1 MNVIEQVEA
10 QVLLILLVASLVAII
25 ARRFRQP
32 YTLALVGTGLFLG
45 FINLPALEG
54 LELNAEI
61 LLLLLL
67 PALLFEAAFHI
78 EWEDFRRQIVPI
90 GVLSVFGVMIA
101 AGATAA
107 FGWAVLNPTGLV
119 PGFGWIQACLFGSL
133 IAATDPIS
141 VLALFRSF
149 GVSKR
154 LYMVVE
160 GESLFNDGVAVV
172 VFGIVAAVAGT
183 GLYGNS
189 PVLEGT
195 TEVIAYGI
203 TTFGRMAIGGALV
216 GGLLGGLVSALTRQ
230 IEDHLIEVT
239 LTTLVAYGSFLLAE
253 ELGCSGVISTV
264 CGGLVMG
271 SVGARYGMSAATR
284 NAVEDF
290 WEYMAFLANSA
301 IFLLV
306 GLQLEGASFVSDLL
320 AIVVAFV
327 VVVIGRALAVYTL
340 LPVSNRLSGELIPLA
355 WRHVLVWGG
364 LRGSLSMV
372 LVATIPA
379 GFPGQTLLVHLVFGV
394 VAISL
399 FVQGL
404 TMRSLLGRLG
414 LLPRSGIQPDYHVA
428 RLRGITIARALETLK
443 TLRREQIL
451 SGEAADALEAWYQ
464 RRQGDARQAEVNTVG
479 ESAIEEQ
486 LVEGIKR
493 LSNVERETLRRVA
506 QLGVIDDQAA
516 SALDLE
522 ILKRID
528 ALETAEAGDQ
538 ADLQRYLVELLES
551 HPDGSG
557 DT

>member
-1 MNVIEQVEA
+1 MIEQVEA

-25 ARRFRQP
+25 ARQLRQP
-32 YTLALVGTGLFLG
+32 YTLALVATGLFLG
-45 FINLPALEG
+45 FINLPTLEG
-54 LELNAEI
+54 MELNAEV

-90 GVLSVFGVMIA
+90 GVLSVFGVLIA

-107 FGWAVLNPTGLV
+107 LIWLGLHETGLV
-119 PGFGWIQACLFGSL
+119 PEMGWIQACLFGSL

-154 LYMVVE
+154 LYLIVE

-172 VFGIVAAVAGT
+172 VFGIVAAVGGI

-189 PVLEGT
+189 PVIEGT
-195 TEVIAYGI
+195 GDIIAYGI
-203 TTFGRMAIGGALV
+203 TTFGRMAIGGALI
-216 GGLLGGLVSALTRQ
+216 GGLIGGLVSALTRQ

-239 LTTLVAYGSFLLAE
+239 LTTLVAYGSFLMAE
-253 ELGCSGVISTV
+253 EVGCSGVISAV

-306 GLQLEGASFVSDLL
+306 GLQLEAASFLSDLV
-320 AIVVAFV
+320 AIGLAFV
-327 VVVIGRALAVYTL
+327 VVVAARALAVYL
-340 LPVSNRLSGELIPLA
+340 LTPISNRFNVERIPVA
-355 WRHVLVWGG
+355 WRHVLIWGG

-372 LVATIPA
+372 LVATLPA
-379 GFPGQTLLVHLVFGV
+379 DFPGRTLLVHLVFGV

-404 TMRSLLGRLG
+404 TMRSLLDRLK
-414 LLPRSGIQPDYHVA
+414 LLPTSGIHPDYHAA
-428 RLRGITIARALETLK
+428 RLRGITIARALQTLES
-443 TLRREQIL
+443 LRRDKIL
-451 SGEAADALEAWYQ
+451 SEKAADTLERWYHRRQKDAQEAASK
-464 RRQGDARQAEVNTVG
+464 TVG
-479 ESAIEEQ
+479 QSAIEEQ
-486 LVEGIKR
+486 LVEGIRR
-493 LSNVERETLRRVA
+493 LSNVERETLRRA
-506 QLGVIDDQAA
+506 GKLGLIDDEAA
-516 SALDLE
+516 SSLDLE
-522 ILKRID
+522 ILQRID
-528 ALETAEAGDQ
+528 ELEAAETSDEATLRSALAA
-538 ADLQRYLVELLES
+538 LLES
-551 HPDGSG
+551 HPDEPPP
-557 DT
+557 TR